1 MPTLLL
7 ALLLAVP
14 VDVMFEQTVRS
25 GDGPP
30 IASRVYR
37 SGRKMRLEPADG
49 GSAFVLRLD
58 QGRGFRLDPAGK
70 QAVEIDL
77 ERLRAATQLDL
88 STAGDLALG
97 VDGEA
102 RSSRLTGTR
111 TLAGHV
117 CEGYRIKAASATVDV
132 WMAPDVPVGLEAWT
146 ELLAFT
152 GADQSLGAVFAEL
165 RRLPGFPLET
175 RTRVTVLGETRE
187 SIATVTKLQLAPL
200 PASLF
205 EVPAGYQLEK
215 EAPE

>member
-7 ALLLAVP
+7 VLLLAVP
-14 VDVMFEQTVRS
+14 VDLMFEQTVRS
-25 GDGPP
+25 GDATV
-30 IASRVYR
+30 ASRVYR
-37 SGRKMRLEPADG
+37 SGRKMRLEPVDG

-58 QGRGFRLDPAGK
+58 QGRGFRLDPASK
-70 QAVEIDL
+70 VAVEIDV

-88 STAGDLALG
+88 SVAGDLALD
-97 VDGEA
+97 VDGEVRSA
-102 RSSRLTGTR
+102 RLPGAR

-117 CEGYRIKAASATVDV
+117 CNGYRIKAASASIDV
-132 WMAPDVPVGLEAWT
+132 WIAPDVPVGLEAWT

-152 GADQSLGAVFAEL
+152 GADQALGPMLAEL

-187 SIATVTKLQLAPL
+187 SIASVTRLQLAPL

-205 EVPAGYQLEK
+205 EVPAGYRLEK
-215 EAPE
+215 EDPE